1 MHYSQAI
8 TLKDLRAIA
17 QKKLPR
23 SVFGFIDGAANDE
36 RTLRDNEGDFATMR
50 FAPRFMVDVSQRS
63 QAAEVLGE
71 KFNSPMI
78 FGPTGLAG
86 ILWPEGDLA
95 IARATQAMG
104 VGFCQ
109 STNSNCSIEQ
119 LANRA
124 RSEFWF
130 QLYIQKD
137 HAFSRSLIQR
147 AWNAGAR
154 VLVVTID
161 LPVPGPRERDLRTG
175 FTVPPRIG
183 LDNIFDYASKIGWL
197 LRLATGPKFTFGNL
211 DNPDAPSRK
220 FTTLA
225 QHVSS
230 SFDASVTWNDLDW
243 IRKEW
248 EGKLAVKGILRADDA
263 KRAQEH
269 GADAVIVSNH
279 GGRQLDSSPSA
290 IAALPAI
297 VDAVGDKT
305 TVLMDGG
312 IRRGGDIVKAM
323 ALGANACLI
332 GRAGLYGLASGG
344 QPGVE
349 RAIAILQQEIDI
361 VQALLG
367 VHDITKIDRS
377 ALFEAYK

>member
-8 TLKDLRAIA
+8 TISDLRDIA
-17 QKKLPR
+17 RKKLPR
-23 SVFGFIDGAANDE
+23 SVFGFIDGAAHDE
-36 RTLRDNEGDFATMR
+36 RTLRDNEADFATIR

-63 QAAEVLGE
+63 QQVEVLGE
-71 KFNSPMI
+71 SLRSPMI
-78 FGPTGLAG
+78 LGPTGLAG

-95 IARATQAMG
+95 IARATEAKG

-119 LANRA
+119 LATRA
-124 RSEFWF
+124 RSNFWF

-137 HAFSRSLIQR
+137 RGFSRSLIQR
-147 AWNAGAR
+147 AWDAGAR
-154 VLVVTID
+154 VLVVTVD
-161 LPVPGPRERDLRTG
+161 LPLPGPRERDQRNG

-183 LDNIFDYASKIGWL
+183 LDNIFDYASKLGWL

-211 DNPDAPSRK
+211 ENPDAPARK
-220 FTTLA
+220 LMTLA

-230 SFDASVTWNDLDW
+230 SFDASVTWQDLDW
-243 IRKEW
+243 IRNEW
-248 EGKLAVKGILRADDA
+248 QGKLAIKGILRADDA
-263 KRAQEH
+263 IKAQSH

-290 IAALPAI
+290 IAALPAV
-297 VDAVGDKT
+297 VDAVGEKT

-312 IRRGGDIVKAM
+312 IRRGGDIVKAI
-323 ALGANACLI
+323 ALGASACLI

-344 QPGVE
+344 QAGVE
-349 RAIAILQQEIDI
+349 RAIALLQQEIDI

-367 VHDITKIDRS
+367 MPDLTAIDRS
-377 ALFEAYK
+377 ALFDRR